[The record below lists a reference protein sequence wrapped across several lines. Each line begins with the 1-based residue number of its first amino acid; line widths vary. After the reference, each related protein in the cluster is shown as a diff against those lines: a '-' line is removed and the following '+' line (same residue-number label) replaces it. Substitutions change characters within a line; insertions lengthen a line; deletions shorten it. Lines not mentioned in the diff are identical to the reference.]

1 MAKRYDCRSIIAV
14 YFVCALELPNED
26 QDHALPE
33 RRAGG
38 EADALLLPTPISST
52 AYMEQAALSMCC
64 CSTGGLQQLSAE
76 L

>member
-1 MAKRYDCRSIIAV
+1 MEKRYDCRSIIAV

-38 EADALLLPTPISST
+38 EADALLLPPPIST
-52 AYMEQAALSMCC
+52 AYREQAALSMCC

>member
-1 MAKRYDCRSIIAV
+1 MEKRYDCRSIIAV

-26 QDHALPE
+26 QYHALPE

-38 EADALLLPTPISST
+38 EADALLLPPPISST
-52 AYMEQAALSMCC
+52 AYMEHAALSMCC
-64 CSTGGLQQLSAE
+64 CNTGGLQQLSAE